1 MERRVINGPNVSPAT
16 AASTLNIVYK
26 EEYIYSDGVNN
37 NNEEDFCENDA
48 TSTNGQEFI
57 LVTLDDN
64 QSLDTLISNLN
75 QVMRNTEYVV
85 VEAGDSLLKH
95 AVGRAEVEEEEEE
108 SSPSELIWAGGS
120 DGESRVISDDEDVVD
135 NAHHHDQIIY
145 VNSEDVVSSEPAEQF
160 IVLESDPADLVDGEI
175 QLISPSVQYTIA
187 AHEAD
192 ADDQHHHRSRL
203 EPETHASTRQ
213 FFQSPHSPRLE
224 EAEAEAEAEAEEF
237 DRVSSSYKSRP
248 ASSATRMRKKV
259 KAENTKNPRKNVKRK
274 ADELADIPEGEQTH
288 DVQCTLCKAYTFDLK
303 SHLKLHCDVCN
314 VFMKDP
320 ELLKAHRLK
329 HDKAAVGH
337 CSCGI
342 CGEKFDS
349 SELLRGHLQING
361 YHRNLN
367 NPPPLVKVAPL

>member
-1 MERRVINGPNVSPAT
+1 MINGPNVSPST

-26 EEYIYSDGVNN
+26 EEYIYSEGVNN

-108 SSPSELIWAGGS
+108 SSSPSEFIWASGS

-160 IVLESDPADLVDGEI
+160 IVLESE
-175 QLISPSVQYTIA
+175 
-187 AHEAD
+187 
-192 ADDQHHHRSRL
+192 
-203 EPETHASTRQ
+203 
-213 FFQSPHSPRLE
+213 
-224 EAEAEAEAEAEEF
+224 
-237 DRVSSSYKSRP
+237 
-248 ASSATRMRKKV
+248 
-259 KAENTKNPRKNVKRK
+259 
-274 ADELADIPEGEQTH
+274 
-288 DVQCTLCKAYTFDLK
+288 
-303 SHLKLHCDVCN
+303 
-314 VFMKDP
+314 
-320 ELLKAHRLK
+320 
-329 HDKAAVGH
+329 
-337 CSCGI
+337 
-342 CGEKFDS
+342 
-349 SELLRGHLQING
+349 
-361 YHRNLN
+361 
-367 NPPPLVKVAPL
+367 

>member
-1 MERRVINGPNVSPAT
+1 MINGPSVSPAT

-26 EEYIYSDGVNN
+26 EEYYSDGANN
-37 NNEEDFCENDA
+37 NNEEDLCENYA
-48 TSTNGQEFI
+48 SNGQEFI

-64 QSLDTLISNLN
+64 QSLDTLICNLN

-95 AVGRAEVEEEEEE
+95 AVGRVEEEEEE
-108 SSPSELIWAGGS
+108 EESSSSPSELIWAGGS
-120 DGESRVISDDEDVVD
+120 DGESRVISDDEDVD

-145 VNSEDVVSSEPAEQF
+145 VNSEDVVSSEPAEQY
-160 IVLESDPADLVDGEI
+160 IVLESNPGDLVDGEI
-175 QLISPSVQYTIA
+175 QLLSPSVQYAIA

-192 ADDQHHHRSRL
+192 ADDHHHHHRTRD
-203 EPETHASTRQ
+203 EPETYSSPRQ
-213 FFQSPHSPRLE
+213 FFHTPHSPRLE
-224 EAEAEAEAEAEEF
+224 EADAEAEEF
-237 DRVSSSYKSRP
+237 DRVSPSYEPRP
-248 ASSATRMRKKV
+248 AASATRTRKKL
-259 KAENTKNPRKNVKRK
+259 KAENPRNQRKHAKRK

-320 ELLKAHRLK
+320 EMLKTHRLK
-329 HDKAAVGH
+329 HDEAAVGH

-367 NPPPLVKVAPL
+367 NPPPLVKITPL